1 MQRIIKPVYLAM
13 KRNSS
18 LILAIAA
25 VTLFTSAPAHA
36 AAVDYF
42 LKIDGID
49 GESIDNTHRGEIII
63 ESFSWG
69 MSNAGTFAG
78 GGGGG
83 AGKVSMQDIH
93 FTRRLD
99 KASPLLMLACA
110 TGQHIPTAKLTCRK
124 TGGDG
129 SQVEYYTITLTN
141 VLVSSVSTGG
151 SSSDP
156 LPTES
161 ISLNFTKIEW
171 VYVPVGADGK
181 PGEPVRAEYDL
192 ETATTQ

>member
-1 MQRIIKPVYLAM
+1 MQRIIKFAYLTM

-18 LILAIAA
+18 ILLAVAA
-25 VTLFTSAPAHA
+25 VTLFTALPAHA

-42 LKIDGID
+42 LKIEGID
-49 GESIDNTHRGEIII
+49 GESTDATHRGEIII

-99 KASPLLMLACA
+99 KASPMLMLACA

-124 TGGDG
+124 SGSDG
-129 SQVEYYTITLTN
+129 SQVEYYTITLN
-141 VLVSSVSTGG
+141 DVLVSGVSTGG
-151 SSSDP
+151 TSGDP

-171 VYVPVGADGK
+171 VYVPVDADGK

-192 ETATTQ
+192 DSGTAQ